1 MAAGTDSLVGGGS
14 SGLDA
19 GSSAVGPSA
28 AAVQPGSSAA
38 PQPSQAAQPTGER
51 SLLSHTLH
59 TAGVAPGGLGGPLG
73 GDGLGVVGF
82 QGFMAG
88 LRGLLDCWDW
98 QAGGGRSGPG
108 VWSGATTTVSTG
120 GPAVVSG
127 AGSGAVG
134 GFSGPVV
141 SGVSPSISVGGVVVA
156 GASAVGSGVL
166 PGGSDAEVS
175 KGGDRPVPISDS
187 AKSQAYVCFEGP
199 LGAHLKQ
206 EVRDKIWKRE
216 YIDIFTLLPLER
228 FNLDKWEKGKEWRKE
243 EDEDRCRFRLIPR
256 TFGNWLQA
264 FCVLASV
271 IGEKSPEQCSALFC
285 YLDSIWEAHR
295 VYGGVAWLKYDEQ
308 FRQRM
313 AVRSSL
319 LWDHKDIGLWLKL
332 MGHSRAGGQSSVG
345 GSSTPFQSPAGG
357 ASSAASS
364 AGAKKGCCFAFNES
378 TCKWGLSCRFK
389 HECSGCGGSHSFSR
403 CLRRGKPWA
412 GKRDESGDAGKDAA
426 MAKGVSQPGAR

>member
-19 GSSAVGPSA
+19 GSSSRGPSA

-38 PQPSQAAQPTGER
+38 PQPSQAVQPTGER

-73 GDGLGVVGF
+73 GDGSGVVGF
-82 QGFMAG
+82 QGFLAG
-88 LRGLLDCWDW
+88 LRGLLDCWDR
-98 QAGGGRSGPG
+98 QAGGSRPGSG
-108 VWSGATTTVSTG
+108 VWSRSLAAVS
-120 GPAVVSG
+120 SG
-127 AGSGAVG
+127 A
-134 GFSGPVV
+134 PVV
-141 SGVSPSISVGGVVVA
+141 SGVGPVAVGGASGLVLGNVLPCVSTGSA
-156 GASAVGSGVL
+156 SAGGASVVGPGVL
-166 PGGSDAEVS
+166 PGGSEADVS
-175 KGGDRPVPISDS
+175 KVGERPVPISDS

-243 EDEDRCRFRLIPR
+243 EDEDRRRFRLIPR

-295 VYGGVAWLKYDEQ
+295 VYGGLAWLKYDEQ

-313 AVRSSL
+313 AVRPSL

-332 MGHSRAGGQSSVG
+332 MGPSRVGGQSSVG
-345 GSSTPFQSPAGG
+345 GSSTPFQSTAGG
-357 ASSAASS
+357 ASSAAPP
-364 AGAKKGCCFAFNES
+364 AGAKKGCCFAFNDS

-412 GKRDESGDAGKDAA
+412 GKRDESSDPGKDAA